1 MSHAK
6 AIDIAYVR
14 FTAPDL
20 DLMETFLTD
29 FGLTRAARTEDSLY
43 MQGLDGAPFAHAT
56 ERGQPGFAAIGFELE
71 DTAALDALASATGH
85 AIEDISDPGGGRIVR
100 LTDPDGFR
108 VEAVVRRYA
117 ASTAPATRSPL
128 NDGRSQTRLN
138 ATSRVA
144 QGPAQVVR
152 LGHAVLNVKNYR
164 VSQQWY
170 HEHFGLIVS
179 DEIEPEPGV
188 AFGAFM
194 RCDRG
199 DMPVDHH
206 TLFLVGIGVSKY
218 NHAAFEV
225 VDFDALM
232 AGHSHLKS
240 KNYHAEWGVG
250 RHILGSQIFDYWRDP
265 WGHTVEHWTD
275 GDLFNAAAGSRKTP
289 MPDLLGVQWGPEAPP
304 TMME

>member
-6 AIDIAYVR
+6 ATDIAYVR

-20 DLMETFLTD
+20 DLMEAFLTD
-29 FGLTRAARTEDSLY
+29 FGLARAARTDGALY
-43 MQGLDGAPFAHAT
+43 MKGLDGAPFAHVT
-56 ERGQPGFAAIGFELE
+56 EKGEPGFAGFGFELE
-71 DTAALDALASATGH
+71 DSAALEALAA
-85 AIEDISDPGGGRIVR
+85 AADRPIEDINEPGGGRIVR

-108 VEAVVRRYA
+108 VDAVVRSHGPQTKPQTRA
-117 ASTAPATRSPL
+117 AL
-128 NDGRSQTRLN
+128 NDGRASPRLN
-138 ATSRVA
+138 SVSRVPG
-144 QGPAQVVR
+144 GPAQVVR
-152 LGHAVLNVKNYR
+152 LGHAVLNVKDYR
-164 VSQQWY
+164 TSQKWY
-170 HEHFGLIVS
+170 EDHFGLIVS

-188 AFGAFM
+188 ALGAFM

-206 TLFLVGIGVSKY
+206 TLFLVGVGASKY

-225 VDFDALM
+225 VDFDSLM
-232 AGHSHLKS
+232 SGHTHLKNKS
-240 KNYHAEWGVG
+240 YRAEWGVG

-275 GDLFNAAAGSRKTP
+275 GDLFDAASGSRKAP
-289 MPDLLGVQWGPEAPP
+289 LPDLLGVQWGPEAPP